1 MTILGDLYLEGL
13 TVCFQRVLSYNQC
26 LTVCSLRSAN
36 VIHRLT
42 IVFWATVMNE
52 HRQINNLIS

>member
-1 MTILGDLYLEGL
+1 MTILGGLYLEGL
-13 TVCFQRVLSYNQC
+13 TVCFQRVLFYNQC

-42 IVFWATVMNE
+42 IVFWASVMNE
-52 HRQINNLIS
+52 H